1 MIAHLGFLQ
10 KSAKWNFCF
19 FCWRKIVF
27 IRIKKGDGKTAT
39 DMVNFSTK
47 FSILIF
53 LGMSRMPKVQ
63 ETCREIFGRT
73 PSKAVN
79 PDEAVAMGAAIQVPY
94 CSCLVYPRPVLSYYI
109 LSADLYPYII
119 KKNLNLG
126 DGYFWQKVHNLPI
139 WWNKNQLKYNTKKIN
154 EI

>member
-79 PDEAVAMGAAIQVPY
+79 PDEAVAMGAAIQVLLIAV
-94 CSCLVYPRPVLSYYI
+94 CSIPGRPLRSYHI
-109 LSADLYPYII
+109 LSDLSDLDLFIIDIYIF
-119 KKNLNLG
+119 K
-126 DGYFWQKVHNLPI
+126 
-139 WWNKNQLKYNTKKIN
+139 N
-154 EI
+154 EIGDKTCTFYPCDKKHNHFKYLLRIS